1 MFIRVATTTTK
12 DGKKYNYLKIVKSYR
27 DKKGRSR
34 QKIVANLGQV
44 EKLGDELD
52 RLVKKL
58 RCYCKKNFF
67 LPGEIRAEATPIWGP
82 ILLARTLWDRIGMP
96 DILFPFLKKHK
107 VDFNLEEKIFLLVAN
122 RLHDPKS
129 EHGMA
134 RWLEKMYA
142 FYRDKR
148 VLPNWLPED
157 KTAKDR

>member
-27 DKKGRSR
+27 DKKGKSR

-67 LPGEIRAEATPIWGP
+67 LPGEIRAEATPI
-82 ILLARTLWDRIGMP
+82 LRTHP
-96 DILFPFLKKHK
+96 CCPY
-107 VDFNLEEKIFLLVAN
+107 LV
-122 RLHDPKS
+122 
-129 EHGMA
+129 G
-134 RWLEKMYA
+134 
-142 FYRDKR
+142 
-148 VLPNWLPED
+148 
-157 KTAKDR
+157 

>member
-52 RLVKKL
+52 RLVEKL

-67 LPGEIRAEATPIWGP
+67 LPEKIRAETTPI
-82 ILLARTLWDRIGMP
+82 LRTHP
-96 DILFPFLKKHK
+96 SCPH
-107 VDFNLEEKIFLLVAN
+107 LV
-122 RLHDPKS
+122 
-129 EHGMA
+129 G
-134 RWLEKMYA
+134 
-142 FYRDKR
+142 
-148 VLPNWLPED
+148 
-157 KTAKDR
+157 